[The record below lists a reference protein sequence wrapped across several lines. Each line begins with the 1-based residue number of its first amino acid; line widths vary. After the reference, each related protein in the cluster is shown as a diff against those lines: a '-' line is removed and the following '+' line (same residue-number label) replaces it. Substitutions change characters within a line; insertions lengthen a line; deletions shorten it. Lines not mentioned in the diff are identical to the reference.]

1 MAGRFHSL
9 RTVLLLTM
17 VLLFAI
23 TVIIGAGY
31 MLSVYREKAQQNG
44 IVRDVESINLASNKI
59 IEELSAKSETFA
71 KEQYDSL
78 YELIRHESSSYIP
91 EEELEEYFR
100 SGFANKFKECFP
112 DDLICGLIAEILDR
126 EQIENVKVLESS
138 HPTLDIKKDSAG
150 RVESITLSDI
160 ALVCVN
166 QVYGGFVD
174 TISFEIKIPEAIFYD
189 GNEDLFGY
197 CMVAK
202 KGVYITGETSSVLGN
217 IYAGD
222 HEEDDNRDA
231 ELVYG
236 ETGYLGGLNILSTQL
251 GIEAERILTKGDI
264 NMNGSFVIFSPEV
277 DSLKCYA
284 HRMNQIESY
293 KNESVYSLDGEFVS
307 LDKTTE
313 EELDEYNEYLSRID
327 YATNRLEL
335 ISDVYDSA
343 EDSEYQGKYHK
354 IISNY
359 DVDINEDFTGIVV
372 TSQNV
377 IIERNVNFEGLI
389 VCGDRIYVRG
399 NNNIV
404 ANRNVLQSII
414 AEEFEQNYE
423 SEAKDYIGGI
433 VSPGLNSAEYGV
445 IPYR

>member
-17 VLLFAI
+17 VLLFAA
-23 TVIIGAGY
+23 TVIIGAYGS
-31 MLSVYREKAQQNG
+31 MSVYRQRAQQNG
-44 IVRDVESINLASNKI
+44 IVRGVESISLASNKI
-59 IEELSAKSETFA
+59 IEELSEQSEVFA

-78 YELIRHESSSYIP
+78 YELIRHESNGYIP
-91 EEELEEYFR
+91 EEELEEFFR
-100 SGFANKFKECFP
+100 SGFANKFKESYP
-112 DDLICGLIAEILDR
+112 DELICSLISEIINR

-138 HPTLDIKKDSAG
+138 HPTMDIKKDSAG
-150 RVESITLSDI
+150 RVESITLSDVG
-160 ALVCVN
+160 LVYVN
-166 QVYGGFVD
+166 QVYGGTAD
-174 TISFEIKIPEAIFYD
+174 TISYEIKIPEAIFYD

-197 CMVAK
+197 CMVAG

-222 HEEDDNRDA
+222 HEEDDKRDA

-251 GIEAERILTKGDI
+251 GIEAERIVTKADI
-264 NMNGSFVIFSPEV
+264 NMNGSFVIFSPEG
-277 DSLKCYA
+277 DLLKCYA

-293 KNESVYSLDGEFVS
+293 KNESVYSLDGEFIS
-307 LDKTTE
+307 LDEAAE
-313 EELDEYNEYLSRID
+313 EDIDEYNEYLSGID
-327 YATNRLEL
+327 FATNRLDL

-343 EDSEYQGKYHK
+343 KDSEYQGKYHK

-359 DVDINEDFTGIVV
+359 DVDITEDFTGIVV

-377 IIERNVNFEGLI
+377 IVERNVNFEGLI

-414 AEEFEQNYE
+414 AEEFEENYE

-433 VSPGLNSAEYGV
+433 VSPGLKSAEYGV